1 MNRNPLRRA
10 WSVLA
15 LAVAAAALGACNE
28 HIDAGSACPSL
39 CPGLAVPLRDTVF
52 SPILDLDSTLVG
64 FPALGTEAGIPLA
77 ARGDTLDVRGVIRF
91 DSLSKT
97 FAPPSDTVRPVTRA
111 DTAILRIRLN
121 LTQSRL
127 PDTVTFLA
135 YDVDTTA
142 ADEDLG
148 AVLALFRPDRLLSSR
163 KVARADIT
171 DSLVFPLSSD
181 MLVAKITSGANLR
194 IGLRLIGSG
203 PVSLRVHTIETG
215 LPAQVRYYVSSDTA
229 VHQIVEQPFSKT
241 PVEPLLLA
249 SDYRDYAVVARN
261 TLPSAGPLAFSTGG
275 VPARR
280 AYLRFAVPQW
290 LLDSTTTIVRA
301 TLQLTQVPM
310 RGFDQNDSVTVIGQA
325 VAATPLIS
333 DLYRSSQILVPPGL
347 FVTDSIHVAPAD
359 SGRRSLE
366 LNSLLTMW
374 KSQTGLAAPQRAIV
388 LIMKEEGLH
397 GAEVRFFNSRAAA
410 AVRPRLSVSFISR
423 IEFGVP

>member
-1 MNRNPLRRA
+1 MNRTPLRRA
-10 WSVLA
+10 WSVLV
-15 LAVAAAALGACNE
+15 LAVAAAVLGACNE

-39 CPGLAVPLRDTVF
+39 CPGLAVPIRDTVL

-64 FPALGTEAGIPLA
+64 YPSLGTEAGIPLA

-91 DSLSKT
+91 DSLTKT
-97 FAPPSDTVRPVTRA
+97 FAPPSDTVRPITRA

-142 ADEDLG
+142 ADENLG

-181 MLVAKITSGANLR
+181 MIVAKITSGDNLR

-215 LPAQVRYYVSSDTA
+215 LPAEVRYYVSADTA
-229 VHQIVEQPFSKT
+229 VHQIVEQPYSKT
-241 PVEPLLLA
+241 PVEPQLLA

-261 TLPSAGPLAFSTGG
+261 ALPSAGPLAFSTGG

-280 AYLRFAVPQW
+280 AYLRFVIPQW
-290 LLDSTTTIVRA
+290 LLDSTTIVRA

-310 RGFDQNDSVTVIGQA
+310 RGFDQNDSVTVIGEA

-333 DLYRSSQILVPPGL
+333 DLYRSSQILVPQGL

-359 SGRRSLE
+359 SGTRSLE
-366 LNSLLTMW
+366 LNALLTLW
-374 KSQTGLAAPQRAIV
+374 KSQTGLVAPQRAIV

-410 AVRPRLSVSFISR
+410 AVRPRLRVSFISR

>member
-1 MNRNPLRRA
+1 MNRTPLRRA

-15 LAVAAAALGACNE
+15 LAVAAAVLGACNE

-39 CPGLAVPLRDTVF
+39 CPGLAVPIRDTVL
-52 SPILDLDSTLVG
+52 SSILDLDSTLVG
-64 FPALGTEAGIPLA
+64 YPSLGTEAGIPLA

-91 DSLSKT
+91 DSLTKT
-97 FAPPSDTVRPVTRA
+97 FVPPGDTSRPITRA

-142 ADEDLG
+142 ADENLG

-181 MLVAKITSGANLR
+181 MIVAKITSGDNLR

-215 LPAQVRYYVSSDTA
+215 LPAEVRYYVSADTA
-229 VHQIVEQPFSKT
+229 VHQIVEQPYSKT
-241 PVEPLLLA
+241 PVEPQLLA
-249 SDYRDYAVVARN
+249 NDYRDYAVVARN
-261 TLPSAGPLAFSTGG
+261 ALPPAGPLAFSTGG

-280 AYLRFAVPQW
+280 AYLRFVIPQW
-290 LLDSTTTIVRA
+290 LLDSTTIVRA

-310 RGFDQNDSVTVIGQA
+310 RGFDQNDSVTVIGEA

-333 DLYRSSQILVPPGL
+333 DLYRSSQILVPQGL

-359 SGRRSLE
+359 SGTRSLE
-366 LNSLLTMW
+366 LNALLTMW
-374 KSQTGLAAPQRAIV
+374 KSQTGLVAPQRAIV

-410 AVRPRLSVSFISR
+410 AVRPRLRVSFISR